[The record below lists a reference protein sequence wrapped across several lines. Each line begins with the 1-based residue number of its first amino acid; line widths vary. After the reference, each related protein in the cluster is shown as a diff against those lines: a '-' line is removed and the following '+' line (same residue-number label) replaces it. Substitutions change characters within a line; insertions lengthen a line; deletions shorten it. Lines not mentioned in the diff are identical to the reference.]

1 MRRPRVHYLRCM
13 PGRLPRVD
21 VVAAA
26 LLTVAGLAEAALGLT
41 TDAAPW
47 FVVATVPA
55 VTLPVA
61 VRRTRPV
68 GALLVVLAVLLL
80 QASPGS
86 DIGGGFAEPV
96 ALLALVYAT
105 ASRRDLRTATAMLAV
120 TLAAMSGVVAL
131 GAGAHVG
138 NFVFVATIVLAA
150 WLGGRG
156 VRLAEER
163 RGLLAE
169 RQAVQER
176 SRIARE
182 LHDVVSHNVSAIV
195 VQAGAERRGL
205 APDEPAARTLADIE
219 EHGRQT
225 LTELRR
231 LLGLLRVDRDEPDA
245 PLAPQPG
252 LADVPRLVEAMRSSG
267 VRATLTTHGE
277 PVPVSGG
284 LELTIY
290 RVVQECLTN
299 VRKHAG
305 SRSADV
311 VLRWTGPEVEVEVV
325 DAGGRS
331 EGVVP
336 GTGYGL
342 RAMTERVAAY
352 GGRVL
357 AAGPTAEGFRV
368 WVTMPVT
375 AP

>member
-1 MRRPRVHYLRCM
+1 M
-13 PGRLPRVD
+13 
-21 VVAAA
+21 

-80 QASPGS
+80 QASAGS

-105 ASRRDLRTATAMLAV
+105 ASRRDLRTATATLAV

-131 GAGAHVG
+131 GAGAHIG